1 MADQRMTK
9 QLARF
14 PPVIDAGVEIL
25 MLGSFPGEMSLAKA
39 QYYGHP
45 RNQFWK
51 LMGTVLKLPLQD
63 MEYDERLQALLS
75 RKIGLWD
82 VVAGCE
88 REGSL
93 DTAIRNARP
102 NDFAA
107 TLRIARRLRR
117 VCFNG
122 KFSGRLEPWFAARGY
137 QTVVLPSSSPA
148 NAVHFDVK
156 LKAWRAILKTT
167 NRGVVPA
174 GV

>member
-1 MADQRMTK
+1 
-9 QLARF
+9 
-14 PPVIDAGVEIL
+14 
-25 MLGSFPGEMSLAKA
+25 
-39 QYYGHP
+39 
-45 RNQFWK
+45 
-51 LMGTVLKLPLQD
+51 MGTVLKLPLQE
-63 MEYDERLQALLS
+63 MEYDERLRALLS
-75 RKIGLWD
+75 RKVGLWD

-93 DTAIRNARP
+93 DTAIRNARH

-107 TLRIARRLRR
+107 TLRSARHLRR

-137 QTVVLPSSSPA
+137 ETIVLPSSSPA
-148 NAVHFDVK
+148 NAIRFDVK

-167 NRGVVPA
+167 KSGVVPA

>member
-1 MADQRMTK
+1 MVDRRTTK
-9 QLARF
+9 QLACF
-14 PPVIDAGVEIL
+14 PPVINAGVEIL

-51 LMGTVLKLPLQD
+51 LMGAVLNLPLQE
-63 MEYDERLQALLS
+63 MEYGERLQSLLD

-93 DTAIRNARP
+93 DTAIRNARH
-102 NDFAA
+102 NDFAK
-107 TLRIARRLRR
+107 TLQIARHLRR

-122 KFSGRLEPWFAARGY
+122 KFSGRLEPWFAAHGY
-137 QTVVLPSSSPA
+137 ETIVLPSSSPA
-148 NAVHFDVK
+148 NAIRFDTK
-156 LKAWRAILKTT
+156 LKAWRAILETT
-167 NRGVVPA
+167 KPRAMPA